1 MELILNLPIFVILIR
16 YKMLVKELVSYLN
29 QLAPFTYQESYDN
42 SGLLVGNPAAEIT
55 GVVVALDCIE
65 SVVDEAILHGAN
77 VVLTHHPIV
86 FKGLKRI
93 TGANYVERTVLKAIK
108 NDINLIAIHTN
119 LDNVHFGVNY
129 IIAEKLGLTDL
140 KILSPKAAT
149 MYKLA
154 VFVPQT
160 HADLIREA
168 MAKAGAGHIG
178 AYNSC
183 SFSSKGEG
191 RFRPDEDATPFI
203 GKAGELE
210 VVKETKVE
218 VVVTEHA
225 VSAVLHAM
233 KATHPYEEVAYDLIA
248 LTNTNEY
255 IGSGMIGTL
264 AEGMEAMEFLQYVKR
279 TFHCG
284 AIRYTNPTKS
294 TVKRIAVCGGSGSF
308 LLKDAIRAHADV
320 FITGDFKYHEFFDAE
335 DHLMIAD
342 IGHFESEQYTSEW
355 LVAQLKKKIT
365 KFAVRL
371 TNVNTNPINYL

>member
-1 MELILNLPIFVILIR
+1 MQ
-16 YKMLVKELVSYLN
+16 VKELVSYLN

-42 SGLLVGNPAAEIT
+42 SGLLVGNPSDEVK
-55 GVVVALDCIE
+55 GVIVALDCLETII
-65 SVVDEAILHGAN
+65 DEAILHGAN

-108 NDINLIAIHTN
+108 NDINLVAIHTN
-119 LDNVHFGVNY
+119 LDNVHFGVNH
-129 IIAEKLGLTDL
+129 IISEKLGLTDL

-149 MYKLA
+149 SFKLS

-160 HADLIREA
+160 HADLLRESL
-168 MAKAGAGHIG
+168 AKAGAGHLG
-178 AYNSC
+178 AYSWC

-191 RFRPDEDATPFI
+191 RFKPDEDADPFI

-210 VVKETKVE
+210 VVKEIKVE
-218 VVVTEHA
+218 VIVAEHA

-233 KATHPYEEVAYDLIA
+233 KATHPYEEIAYDLIA
-248 LTNTNEY
+248 MTNSNEY

-264 AEGMEAMEFLQYVKR
+264 EHGMEAMEFLNFVKR

-294 TVKRIAVCGGSGSF
+294 TVKRIAVCGGAGSF
-308 LLKDAIRAHADV
+308 LLKDAIRAKADV

-355 LVAQLKKKIT
+355 LVAQLKKKFT
-365 KFAVRL
+365 NFAVRL

>member
-1 MELILNLPIFVILIR
+1 MQ
-16 YKMLVKELVSYLN
+16 VKELVSFLN
-29 QLAPFTYQESYDN
+29 HLAPFTYQEVYDN

-55 GVVVALDCIE
+55 GVVVALDCLE
-65 SVVDEAILHGAN
+65 SVVDEAILHSAN
-77 VVLTHHPIV
+77 VVLTHHPII

-93 TGANYVERTVLKAIK
+93 TGVNYVERTVLKAI
-108 NDINLIAIHTN
+108 NHGINLVAVHTN

-129 IIAEKLGLTDL
+129 IIAEKLGLKDL

-149 MYKLA
+149 AYKLA

-160 HADLIREA
+160 HADLLREA
-168 MAKAGAGHIG
+168 MAEAGAGHIG

-191 RFRPDEDATPFI
+191 RFRPDENAAPFI
-203 GKAGELE
+203 GKAGEPE
-210 VVKETKVE
+210 VVKEMKVE
-218 VVVTEHA
+218 VVISEHA
-225 VSAVLHAM
+225 VQAVLHAM
-233 KATHPYEEVAYDLIA
+233 KATHPYEEIAYDLIA

-255 IGSGMIGTL
+255 IGSGMTGTL
-264 AEGMEAMEFLQYVKR
+264 EEGMEAMEFLRLVKR

-284 AIRYTNPTKS
+284 AIRYTHPAKS
-294 TVKRIAVCGGSGSF
+294 MVKRIAVCGGSGSF
-308 LLKDAIRAHADV
+308 LLKDAIRANVDV

-355 LVAQLKKKIT
+355 LVAQLKKKFT